1 MLPSTCREAR
11 QLLVELGVE
20 YKQIHACQND
30 CILYRGEYQNK
41 QECPVCKE
49 KRYRTDVQS
58 PTVPNKVLRH
68 MPIIPRIQR
77 MFRCKSLAQLMD
89 WHAKNRSKDGFMR
102 IPADCKAMKH
112 IEEKWPGKFKDEP
125 RSIRF
130 GLAIDGVCPFSSM
143 SATHTVWPVGLIVY
157 NIPPWMSVRKEHL
170 MLTLIVP
177 GKHQV
182 KKMDVYIAPFI
193 DEMQLLWKG
202 IRMYDISRPPSNRF
216 FMFYGILCWTI
227 HDFPGLGVCS
237 GKKNNFHIC
246 TS

>member
-1 MLPSTCREAR
+1 MFPLTCREAH
-11 QLLVELGVE
+11 QLLVELAVE
-20 YKQIHACQND
+20 YKQIHSCKND

-41 QECPVCKE
+41 KEFIVWKE
-49 KRYRTDVQS
+49 KRYRTDVQI
-58 PTVPNKVLRH
+58 PIVPNKVLRQ

-143 SATHTVWPVGLIVY
+143 SVTRTIWPVGLTVY

-170 MLTLIVP
+170 LLNLIV
-177 GKHQV
+177 
-182 KKMDVYIAPFI
+182 
-193 DEMQLLWKG
+193 L
-202 IRMYDISRPPSNRF
+202 
-216 FMFYGILCWTI
+216 
-227 HDFPGLGVCS
+227 
-237 GKKNNFHIC
+237 
-246 TS
+246 